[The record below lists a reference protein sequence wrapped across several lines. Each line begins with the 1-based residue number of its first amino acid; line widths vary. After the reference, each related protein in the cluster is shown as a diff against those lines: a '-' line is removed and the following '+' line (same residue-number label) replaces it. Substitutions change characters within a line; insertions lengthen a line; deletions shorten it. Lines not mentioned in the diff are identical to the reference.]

1 MLHFYTMRSK
11 LSALFTMLVV
21 AASPA
26 FAACPCGDDCSC
38 GKNCTCEQTATAPVE
53 VTHPLQGVV
62 KSIMADRG
70 MLLIKHEEIPG
81 FMHAMTMAFRVDE
94 STLTSAQKDAAVTGL
109 LVKRDGKFW
118 LIDAKFTPAETK

>member
-1 MLHFYTMRSK
+1 MRSK
-11 LSALFTMLVV
+11 LSTLFAFFLV

-26 FAACPCGDDCSC
+26 LAACPCGEDCAC
-38 GKNCTCEQTATAPVE
+38 GKNCTCEKTDPAPAE

-62 KSIMADRG
+62 KSIMADRS

-81 FMHAMTMAFRVDE
+81 VMHAMTMAFQVDE
-94 STLTSAQKDAAVTGL
+94 ATLNAAQKGVAVTGL

-118 LIDAKFTPAETK
+118 LIDAKFAPVETK